1 MSELLA
7 RLERAAGQG
16 GLLTGKDVSNRAA
29 GVWNPDGIK
38 AQAIARP
45 GGTRAV
51 AELLRLCCE
60 AGQPVVTHGGLTG
73 LVGGALTEPG
83 DIVISLERMNA
94 IESIDTA
101 NRTMTVQAGCT
112 VQAIQKAAE
121 QAGMHFALD
130 FGARGS
136 ATIGGALA
144 TNAGGNQ
151 VIRYG
156 MARDQVLGLEAVLAD
171 GTVLSSMNQMIKNN
185 AGYDLKHLFI
195 GSEGTLGVITRAVL
209 RLREAPRSE
218 STALVAC
225 ASLELVSRLLK
236 HMDAGLG
243 GGLSAFEVMWRD
255 FYVLTTSPP
264 SANSPPLEQSW
275 SHYVLI
281 GAAGGD
287 EQQAQAQFEQ
297 VLGEAFERELVAD
310 AVIAQSG
317 PDRDA
322 LWAIRDDVERTME
335 HGPVQTF
342 DISLPIPL
350 MQAYTEQVTQ
360 RLQQEWGE
368 HLCWIFGHL
377 GDGNLHIVVGVG
389 QDDPQSQQRVER
401 AIYEPL
407 QALGGSVSAEHGIG
421 LEKRPWLHL
430 SRSPAELDAM
440 LRLKQAFDPRG
451 ILNPGKVLP
460 GS

>member
-1 MSELLA
+1 MSDLMEQLQQ
-7 RLERAAGQG
+7 AAGDG
-16 GLLTGKDVSNRAA
+16 GLLTGDDVSRRAA
-29 GVWNPDGIK
+29 GVWNADGIK
-38 AQAIARP
+38 ARAIVRP
-45 GGTRAV
+45 KDTAGV
-51 AELLRLCCE
+51 AELLRLCFE
-60 AGQPVVTHGGLTG
+60 AGQSVVTHGGLTG
-73 LVGGALTEPG
+73 LVGGALTEPE
-83 DIVISLERMNA
+83 DVVLSLERMAA

-101 NRTMTVQAGCT
+101 NRTMTVQSGARLQD
-112 VQAIQKAAE
+112 VQRAAE
-121 QAGMHFALD
+121 DAGMHFALD

-218 STALVAC
+218 NTALVAC
-225 ASLELVSRLLK
+225 ASLAAVSRLLK
-236 HMDAGLG
+236 HVDAGLG
-243 GGLSAFEVMWRD
+243 GRLSAFEVMWRD
-255 FYVLTTSPP
+255 FYTLTTSPP
-264 SANSPPLEQSW
+264 SANAPPLAQGW

-281 GAAGGD
+281 GAEGGD
-287 EQQAQAQFEQ
+287 AEQAQAQFEQ
-297 VLGEAFERELVAD
+297 VLGEAFEQELVAD

-350 MQAYTEQVTQ
+350 MQGYTEQVTQ
-360 RLQQEWGE
+360 RLQDEWGD

-389 QDDPQSQQRVER
+389 KDDRDSHLQVER
-401 AIYEPL
+401 AVYEPL

-421 LEKRPWLHL
+421 LEKRAWLHL
-430 SRSPAELDAM
+430 TRSPEEIEAM
-440 LRLKQAFDPRG
+440 RRLKQAFDPRG
-451 ILNPGKVLP
+451 ILNAGKVLP
-460 GS
+460 DA